1 MYEGMDRR
9 RAERRESDFHVQ
21 IVDPHDEKA
30 HIQDVSAGGA
40 LIVVTEI
47 PRHQSLITISWPVE
61 EGELPI
67 LIDARVVWTM
77 EGDGATST
85 SAIGV
90 QWVKLRAPN
99 PAMLRSLLQ
108 EILQVTGGFAKM
120 EQGTLHYTFPE
131 LKPLSVSSEETTTQ
145 VSVSVPEAPAPA
157 GTPAPDDAPT
167 VGMSGRVAL
176 PTKYRTQGKAKRGT
190 IITLAERRIV
200 VETEG
205 HLPSHS
211 DRVELKVSIPST
223 EGVLPLKLYG
233 QVSRTRQAT
242 ENRNASFW
250 VLVTRVDE
258 CGRPGL
264 FRQYVGHIS

>member
-9 RAERRESDFHVQ
+9 RAERRESDYHVQ
-21 IVDPHDEKA
+21 IVDPHTDQG
-30 HIQDVSAGGA
+30 HIQDVSSGGA
-40 LIVVTEI
+40 LIVVTEL
-47 PRHQSLITISWPVE
+47 PKRNSSVTLAWSLDD
-61 EGELPI
+61 GEAPI

-90 QWVKLRAPN
+90 QWEKLRAPG
-99 PAMLRSLLQ
+99 PATLRKLLQ
-108 EILQVTGGFAKM
+108 EILHVTGGFAKM
-120 EQGTLHYTFPE
+120 ENGTLHYTFPE
-131 LKPLSVSSEETTTQ
+131 LDPSSESEED
-145 VSVSVPEAPAPA
+145 VAEAAVPDAPPPA
-157 GTPAPDDAPT
+157 GTPAPDDAPS

-176 PTKYRTQGKAKRGT
+176 PTKYRTQGKSRRGT

-200 VETEG
+200 VETDG

-211 DRVELKVSIPST
+211 DRVELKLSIPST

-233 QVSRTRQAT
+233 QVSRTKQAN
-242 ENRNASFW
+242 ESRNASFW